1 VTAAILMAAHPMRL
15 SAVIAIAV
23 IGLAGCVDQPSD
35 SLRSASPAPA
45 SQTSAEPTGTTTA
58 PAIPARIEKW
68 ITLRV
73 GDCLAGPPPV
83 DPAVVTV
90 TVVDCA
96 QPHLAEVFL
105 RANIPVDAAVTG
117 IANQQCEAG
126 LAQYTGLAA
135 NSTPFAISYLIDSEQ
150 DRTSNNPY
158 PSTVICLLQDAQ
170 GQTRTTS
177 ARR

>member
-1 VTAAILMAAHPMRL
+1 MTAHPMRR
-15 SAVIAIAV
+15 AAGVAIAV
-23 IGLAGCVDQPSD
+23 ASLAGCVGQQPDPS
-35 SLRSASPAPA
+35 RSASPASP
-45 SQTSAEPTGTTTA
+45 TSAEPTGATAA

-105 RANIPVDAAVTG
+105 RVNIPVDAAVTG

-135 NSTPFAISYLIDSEQ
+135 NNPPFAISYLIDSEQ

-170 GQTRTTS
+170 GQARTAS